1 MQGRGELQMTP
12 NAVTSE
18 GTTRGGGQGIRRS
31 CNEMGVGGLGNA
43 TTNQT
48 RGAQQK
54 VEAVMNGRGGG
65 AGQRRNER
73 EMLVQQ

>member
-1 MQGRGELQMTP
+1 MQGRGELQMTL

-18 GTTRGGGQGIRRS
+18 GTTRGRGRDNKRS
-31 CNEMGVGGLGNA
+31 CDEMGVEVLGNA

-54 VEAVMNGRGGG
+54 VEA
-65 AGQRRNER
+65 
-73 EMLVQQ
+73 